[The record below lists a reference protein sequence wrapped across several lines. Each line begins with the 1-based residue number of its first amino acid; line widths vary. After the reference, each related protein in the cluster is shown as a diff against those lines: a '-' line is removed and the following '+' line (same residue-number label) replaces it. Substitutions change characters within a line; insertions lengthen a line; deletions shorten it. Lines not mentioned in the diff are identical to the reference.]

1 GEDSSE
7 VKITKQVSTEL
18 TLSFPTEV
26 TGNNSVA
33 AQLNW
38 VGDADDLVIGKE
50 DNTVNLGQ
58 QIQDKLMVNATGFD
72 AVADE
77 LSIVINA
84 SDLPAGASIGGQD
97 FNFVDGH
104 YVFTGTLNPDG
115 SISGLEGLVLIPPRD
130 FAGDFKLPITFVT
143 TDT

>member
-1 GEDSSE
+1 M
-7 VKITKQVSTEL
+7 KITKQVSTEL

-58 QIQDKLMVNATGFD
+58 RIQDKLMVNAT
-72 AVADE
+72 
-77 LSIVINA
+77 
-84 SDLPAGASIGGQD
+84 
-97 FNFVDGH
+97 
-104 YVFTGTLNPDG
+104 
-115 SISGLEGLVLIPPRD
+115 VLMRWRMN
-130 FAGDFKLPITFVT
+130 
-143 TDT
+143 